1 MRRCAQVK
9 GSACTAF
16 CVDQIDGL
24 PERYYA
30 RPAATPV
37 VVERNAAADA
47 FFTNTGAVVRHGGTQ
62 AFYAPST
69 DHIQMPPIE
78 SFRDAASYVAVRAH
92 ETVHYAAFRI
102 MPRRRVFLRTGE
114 QHRRC
119 MSA

>member
-1 MRRCAQVK
+1 MK

-37 VVERNAAADA
+37 LVERNAAADA

-69 DHIQMPPIE
+69 DHIQKPPIE

-92 ETVHYAAFRI
+92 ETVQRPPRIASTATSAAITRI
-102 MPRRRVFLRTGE
+102 EANARARN
-114 QHRRC
+114 
-119 MSA
+119 